1 MSRWCVVLVGEQV
14 CWCDQRSSV
23 DLGGGGIIN
32 WVVVLDVGSVSVR
45 CGNDEFNFVV
55 VCDCEFARRWVA
67 GFVVVVAFDWW
78 TVVES

>member
-1 MSRWCVVLVGEQV
+1 M
-14 CWCDQRSSV
+14 
-23 DLGGGGIIN
+23 DLDNGAVFGR
-32 WVVVLDVGSVSVR
+32 VVVLDVGSVSVR